1 MDGGLDKDVRLG
13 WLWDRI
19 ANPSGIALPV
29 TLFVITIGFALASV
43 GSLAAMSSLRNTT
56 RDESSKEAIAIAEA
70 GLDQALLRQNKILT
84 ADGFPCL
91 VLGAAQ
97 DLIPGYPLPNGWC
110 PQQSGTVDE
119 GSYTYQVK
127 PATVLGALSGEN
139 KITIVS
145 EGTVGETTRR
155 LTVDA
160 YMSTGAPAF
169 AEANVIG
176 LDRFEFTGNAI
187 VNSSAAT
194 NADMVLSGNAQVCG
208 DAKHG
213 EGRSLITSANAGLC
227 SGYSSSE
234 TRMTL
239 SPPDP
244 GNVFTSND
252 NGRFFADDTKVGPV
266 TWDPATRT
274 ISMTGNSALTL
285 GGANYGV
292 CRLLM
297 SANSNVYI
305 ASGAVTRIWFD
316 SPENCGLAAG
326 ERQLSM
332 TGNSQISVTSGS
344 AGDAGLLF
352 VGSSTTPS
360 TIELAG
366 NGRANEL
373 MLYAPLSDVVISRQ
387 SAATS
392 GRSPGARSSTRATAR
407 SGATRASSTSRSASR
422 PPTSPSGSSSASAR
436 SAPTRS
442 RGADRGRQN
451 FIPNGLEGPGRLP
464 EPAYVRQLDTTTY
477 PPIPIPVIRPVPSGR
492 IAFRGRLGPAAGP
505 APSIIRSDERRP
517 TGRSSAR
524 LIRGVTGSGEARC
537 ALYGMEAAGD
547 GQGCPPRRPPR
558 GRETRRGPRC
568 PTRPLRAARAPARPE
583 DGPSGRGAGGGVGPT
598 GTRGGPGPR
607 GWTRGNPDRDPGP
620 RRLQQP

>member
-1 MDGGLDKDVRLG
+1 MIAPDRAAADGVPVDGGFDPNVCLGRLKA
-13 WLWDRI
+13 RI
-19 ANPSGIALPV
+19 ADPSGIALPV
-29 TLFVITIGFALASV
+29 TLLVITIAFALASV

-56 RDESSKEAIAIAEA
+56 RDESSKEAFAVAEA

-91 VLGAAQ
+91 VLGATQ

-110 PQQSGTVDE
+110 PRQTGTVDE
-119 GSYTYQVK
+119 GTYTYQVK
-127 PATVLGALSGEN
+127 PATVLGTLGGEN
-139 KITIVS
+139 QITIVS

-155 LTVDA
+155 LSTDA

-176 LDRFEFTGNAI
+176 LDRFEFTGNAV

-194 NADMVLSGNAQVCG
+194 NADMVLSGNARICG

-213 EGRSLITSANAGLC
+213 EGHGVITSGNGGLC
-227 SGYSSSE
+227 SGYGTSE

-244 GNVFTSND
+244 GNVFTEND
-252 NGRFFADDTKVGPV
+252 NGRFFAEDTKVGSV
-266 TWDPATRT
+266 SWDPATRT
-274 ISMTGNSALTL
+274 IQMSGNSALTL
-285 GGANYGV
+285 GGANYGI

-326 ERQLSM
+326 SKQLSM
-332 TGNSQISVTSGS
+332 TGNSQISVTSGT

-373 MLYAPLSDVVISRQ
+373 MLYAPLSDVLISGNGNYVGAIAGR
-387 SAATS
+387 TLVNS
-392 GRSPGARSSTRATAR
+392 G
-407 SGATRASSTSRSASR
+407 
-422 PPTSPSGSSSASAR
+422 
-436 SAPTRS
+436 
-442 RGADRGRQN
+442 
-451 FIPNGLEGPGRLP
+451 NG
-464 EPAYVRQLDTTTY
+464 T
-477 PPIPIPVIRPVPSGR
+477 
-492 IAFRGRLGPAAGP
+492 
-505 APSIIRSDERRP
+505 
-517 TGRSSAR
+517 
-524 LIRGVTGSGEARC
+524 IRGDSSVLDFEVGVQTA
-537 ALYGMEAAGD
+537 Y
-547 GQGCPPRRPPR
+547 Q
-558 GRETRRGPRC
+558 
-568 PTRPLRAARAPARPE
+568 PE
-583 DGPSGRGAGGGVGPT
+583 RFVECVGPL
-598 GTRGGPGPR
+598 GS
-607 GWTRGNPDRDPGP
+607 DPVAGC
-620 RRLQQP
+620 